1 MRTRIPAKLIITGV
15 VLLSA
20 VALLALGTFA
30 WFTIS
35 KKGEA
40 GQIGITFKSDNAWP
54 FEFIQQESDWE
65 TLNDVI
71 NESGWQKELTL
82 SMVVA
87 SDGTEH
93 EPGDSFYLR
102 PISTSDLEHW
112 YLAEYDELGSVT
124 GLTKVPLES
133 VGNVNRYD
141 PDPDPYDKDI
151 PANHVY
157 YYDLWIRTKNQTT
170 DYGLHLNNPID
181 EANDFETLFGTYV
194 LPGVQWDSSINKA
207 TIPEAGYDAATCIRV
222 GFLFYEPLDD
232 ISHEINPTTATE
244 SDAETVREFWIYEP
258 NCDSRA
264 PSFKKYN
271 IGEDN
276 SYLSQ
281 REVAYI
287 KTEDGVKKVKEHEE
301 SPQSGWVDT
310 ILPEYEG
317 EDEQPGFVSVSD
329 RTIRQLTSSW
339 DLSKI
344 AEKKQTD
351 PITSRDIEVI
361 GKFIHNNPEQSDR
374 AGYEGIDTPE
384 MAVLRHGANDQPGL
398 PQHVR
403 VFIWLEG
410 QDIDCWNSSMS
421 GPMAIN
427 LEFRGQEPAEP

>member
-1 MRTRIPAKLIITGV
+1 MNDKAGAKLIITGV

-20 VALLALGTFA
+20 LALLAVGTFA
-30 WFTIS
+30 WYTIS

-40 GQIGITFKSDNAWP
+40 AQMGISLKSDNLWP
-54 FEFIQQESDWE
+54 VEFIQQKSGWT

-71 NESGWQKELTL
+71 NDPDWQKELTL
-82 SMVVA
+82 SKVVA
-87 SDGTEH
+87 SDGSMH
-93 EPGDSFYLR
+93 EPGDSYYLR

-112 YLAEYDELGSVT
+112 YLAGYDEVGSVT
-124 GLTKVPLES
+124 GLTYVPLET

-141 PDPDPYDKDI
+141 PDPNPYDKDI
-151 PANHVY
+151 PANYVY
-157 YYDLWIRTKNQTT
+157 YYDLWIRTKNQNT
-170 DYGLHLNNPID
+170 DYGLHLNNPVNG
-181 EANDFETLFGTYV
+181 ANDFETLFGTYV
-194 LPGVQWDSSINKA
+194 LPGVQWDSSTNKA
-207 TIPEAGYDAATCIRV
+207 IIPEAGYDASTCIRI
-222 GFLFYEPLDD
+222 GFLFYEPLSDASD
-232 ISHEINPTTATE
+232 AINPTTATGTNE
-244 SDAETVREFWIYEP
+244 QVREFWIYEP

-264 PSFKKYN
+264 TSFQKYN

-310 ILPEYEG
+310 ILPRYVAG
-317 EDEQPGFVSVSD
+317 QDQPGFVSVSD
-329 RTIRQLTSSW
+329 NTIRQLTSSW

-351 PITSRDIEVI
+351 PITSWDIGVL
-361 GKFIHNNPEQSDR
+361 GKFIQNDPTKSDR
-374 AGYEGIDTPE
+374 AGYEGIDTPK
-384 MAVLRHGANDQPGL
+384 MAVLKHGANDQPGL

-427 LEFRGQEPAEP
+427 LEFRGEEATAP